1 MAKSSLGHKAMS
13 TLVATTM
20 VVSLNAPVSAW
31 ADNDDATAEPTAATE
46 QPQAENLAG
55 GGRS

>member
-1 MAKSSLGHKAMS
+1 MAKSSLGRKAMS

-31 ADNDDATAEPTAATE
+31 AGNDDAATEPTTATE
-46 QPQAENLAG
+46 QPQAETLG
-55 GGRS
+55 GGV